1 VVIVEAHLEFF
12 KQHPFVVLIGMVSAR
27 IETEGEKVCLLV

>member
-12 KQHPFVVLIGMVSAR
+12 KQHPIFGLIGIVYAR
-27 IETEGEKVCLLV
+27 LGAEGKGCLLA